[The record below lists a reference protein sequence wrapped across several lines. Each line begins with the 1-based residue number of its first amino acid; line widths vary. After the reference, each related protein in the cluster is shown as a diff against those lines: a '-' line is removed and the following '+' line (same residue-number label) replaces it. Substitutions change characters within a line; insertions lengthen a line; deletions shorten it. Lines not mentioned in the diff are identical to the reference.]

1 MPAIPMPALARL
13 ALLVPMTLL
22 LSAFHGFVGW
32 HKVFSSREELMRH
45 TAWTVHLPEW
55 LGRLVGITELAL
67 TLLLLLAL
75 FRPGYSRIGM
85 MAAYG
90 FIALELVSTVTH
102 QLAQD
107 GASLVQNLLSIFI
120 TAVVAW
126 LFAQRAAAAR

>member
-1 MPAIPMPALARL
+1 MAALRLPPLVRL
-13 ALLVPMTLL
+13 ALLAPLTLL
-22 LSAFHGFVGW
+22 LAAFHGFVGW

-55 LGRLVGITELAL
+55 LGRIVGISELAL

-75 FRPGYSRIGM
+75 VRPRYSRLGM
-85 MAAYG
+85 LAACG

-102 QLAQD
+102 QIAQD
-107 GASLVQNLLSIFI
+107 GASLSQNLLSIFI

>member
-1 MPAIPMPALARL
+1 MAALRLPPLVRL
-13 ALLVPMTLL
+13 ALLVPLTLL
-22 LSAFHGFVGW
+22 LAAFHGFVGW

-55 LGRLVGITELAL
+55 LGRIVGITELAL

-75 FRPGYSRIGM
+75 TRPRYSRLGM

-102 QLAQD
+102 QIAQD
-107 GASLVQNLLSIFI
+107 GASLAQNLLSIFI

>member
-1 MPAIPMPALARL
+1 MAALRLPPLVRL
-13 ALLVPMTLL
+13 ALLVPLTLL
-22 LSAFHGFVGW
+22 LAAFHGFVGW

-55 LGRLVGITELAL
+55 LGRIVGITELAL

-75 FRPGYSRIGM
+75 VRPRYSRLGM
-85 MAAYG
+85 LAACG

-102 QLAQD
+102 QITQD
-107 GASLVQNLLSIFI
+107 GASLAQNLLSIFI